1 MKINEIMTNTVN
13 RVAPDTEINAAAQ
26 MMRED
31 DIGVLP
37 VEQDDKLI
45 GMVTDRDIVTRILGT
60 GKDATQSRVSD
71 AMSKQTLYCFDD
83 EEVKS
88 VAQNMSENQ
97 VRRMP
102 VVNRDKR
109 LVGIVSL
116 GDIACHTQADVS
128 GEALQGVSEELG
140 G

>member
-31 DIGVLP
+31 DIGALP
-37 VEQDDKLI
+37 VEQDDKLV
-45 GMVTDRDIVTRILGT
+45 GMVTDRDIVTRILGN
-60 GKDATQSRVSD
+60 GKDAAQARVGD
-71 AMSKQTLYCFDD
+71 AMTEQTLYCFDD
-83 EEVKS
+83 DDVQS

-102 VVNRDKR
+102 VVNHDKR

-116 GDIACHTQADVS
+116 GDIACHAQADVS
-128 GEALQGVSEELG
+128 GEALHGVSENMDG
-140 G
+140 